1 MSAFNRFL
9 YPLLAVFIILSAAIF
24 VLSSMLQKAGFDTRI
39 LLVAN
44 GLFFLM
50 NLAVFLLQK
59 KALSNKNPNVFVR
72 TVMAGMMLK
81 MLTCAIIVIVYVSK
95 AGPGYNRKSVF
106 TALFLYLIY
115 LAVEVATVM
124 KLNRRNN
131 A

>member
-24 VLSSMLQKAGFDTRI
+24 ISSGLLQQAGFDARI
-39 LLVAN
+39 LLAAN
-44 GLFFLM
+44 ALFFVM
-50 NLAVFLLQK
+50 NLGIFLLQK

-72 TVMAGMMLK
+72 TVMAGMMIK

-106 TALFLYLIY
+106 TALFIYLIY
-115 LAVEVATVM
+115 LAVEVGTVM

-131 A
+131 V

>member
-24 VLSSMLQKAGFDTRI
+24 ILSSILQKAGFDTRI

>member
-24 VLSSMLQKAGFDTRI
+24 VCSSMLQKAGFDTRI

-44 GLFFLM
+44 ALFFLM
-50 NLAVFLLQK
+50 NLGIFLLQK
-59 KALSNKNPNVFVR
+59 KALSNKNPNVFIR
-72 TVMAGMMLK
+72 TVMAGMMIK

-106 TALFLYLIY
+106 TALFIYLIY
-115 LAVEVATVM
+115 LAVEVSTVM

>member
-1 MSAFNRFL
+1 MSATNRFL
-9 YPLLAVFIILSAAIF
+9 YPLLAVFIILSTAIF
-24 VLSSMLQKAGFDTRI
+24 VSSSMLQKAAFDPTI

-50 NLAVFLLQK
+50 NLVVFLLQK

-72 TVMAGMMLK
+72 TVMAGMMIK

-124 KLNRRNN
+124 KLNRRKNV
-131 A
+131 

>member
-24 VLSSMLQKAGFDTRI
+24 ILSSMLQKAGFDTRI

>member
-24 VLSSMLQKAGFDTRI
+24 ILSSMLQKAGFDTRI

-95 AGPGYNRKSVF
+95 AGPEYNRKSVF